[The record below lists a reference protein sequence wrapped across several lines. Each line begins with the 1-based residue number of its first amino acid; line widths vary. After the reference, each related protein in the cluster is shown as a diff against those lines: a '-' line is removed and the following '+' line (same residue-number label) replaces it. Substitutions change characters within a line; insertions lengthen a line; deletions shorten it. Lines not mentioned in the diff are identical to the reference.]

1 VTARLLAAVIL
12 PLALPA
18 QDAGSIIRRAIEFD
32 ERNDRVALTYTYLQ
46 REETRTL
53 DGGGRPKSHMV
64 KTWDITPIEGL
75 PYRRLVERN
84 DQPIDAA
91 EARAEADKL
100 RRSIEE
106 RRKEPPG
113 QTARRIAEWRRKRE
127 QQRAFI
133 NEIPDAYDFHAV
145 GEERVNGL
153 EAWVIDATPRAG
165 YNARSSMAGILPK
178 IKPRFWIGK
187 ASGQWM
193 RIEAE
198 TMDTI
203 SIGWLVVR
211 VGKGSRLTMEQT
223 PVNGEVWLPKHVSA
237 AANVRV
243 LLVKGYHFQADY
255 SFSGYKKFQA
265 DSHVV
270 SVEEKP

>member
-1 VTARLLAAVIL
+1 MTARLAAALLL
-12 PLALPA
+12 PLALAA
-18 QDAGSIIRRAIEFD
+18 QDAKNIIRRALDSD
-32 ERNDRVALTYTYLQ
+32 ERNDQIARTYTYLQ

-53 DGGGRPKSHMV
+53 DGGGRPKSHTV
-64 KTWDITPIEGL
+64 KTWDITPLEGS

-91 EARAEADKL
+91 EARAEEDKL
-100 RRSIEE
+100 RRSIED
-106 RRKEPPG
+106 RRKETPE
-113 QTARRIAEWRRKRE
+113 QAARRIAEWRRKRE

-133 NEIPDAYDFHAV
+133 NEIPDAYDFHTA

-153 EAWVIDATPRAG
+153 DAWIIDATPRAG
-165 YNARSSMAGILPK
+165 YKARSSMAGILPK

-223 PVNGEVWLPKHVSA
+223 PVNGEVWLPKHVIA
-237 AANVRV
+237 VANVRV

-265 DSHVV
+265 DSHVA